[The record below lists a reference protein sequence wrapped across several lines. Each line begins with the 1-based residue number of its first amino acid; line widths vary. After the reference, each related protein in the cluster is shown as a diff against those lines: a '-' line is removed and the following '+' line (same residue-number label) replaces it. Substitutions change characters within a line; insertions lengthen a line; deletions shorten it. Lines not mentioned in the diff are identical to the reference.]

1 MKVYIQSNKYQK
13 IAAKVA
19 AYSFERFGL
28 KTEYLN
34 FEDNKFLNHYL
45 GHSYLRKGKNC
56 IFKDDL
62 QSFTILR
69 FLAPQ
74 INKYKEKILVID
86 PDVFALK
93 DPSHMINLISNFDI
107 ACTFRNNFPRSEV
120 MLINANKVNWKF
132 EDICKKMFNK
142 QIDYTKL
149 INLSFDENLQVKK
162 IKSDYNSI
170 DIVNDETILLHTSN
184 RITQPWKEGLKI
196 NFEVHNLRSRDYV
209 KYYLRKIFN
218 LKLNNDLI
226 SDKFIKHPNDKVYT
240 IVKNLFHEAIK
251 ENFIDNQEIE
261 EAISKGYISKKIMN

>member
-1 MKVYIQSNKYQK
+1 
-13 IAAKVA
+13 
-19 AYSFERFGL
+19 
-28 KTEYLN
+28 
-34 FEDNKFLNHYL
+34 
-45 GHSYLRKGKNC
+45 
-56 IFKDDL
+56 
-62 QSFTILR
+62 
-69 FLAPQ
+69 
-74 INKYKEKILVID
+74 
-86 PDVFALK
+86 
-93 DPSHMINLISNFDI
+93 
-107 ACTFRNNFPRSEV
+107 